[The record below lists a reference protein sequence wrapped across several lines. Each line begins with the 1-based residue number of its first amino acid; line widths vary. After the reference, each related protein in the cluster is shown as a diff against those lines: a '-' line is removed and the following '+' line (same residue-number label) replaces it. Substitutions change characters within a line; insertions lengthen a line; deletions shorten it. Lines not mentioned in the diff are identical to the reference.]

1 MDQTPHLI
9 AQMLRENTGRRLTDS
24 GGENGRMWQRNA
36 EVDFLAQPQA
46 LVSYVSLPADDE
58 TTSLRHYEVVT
69 DLSVAIST
77 YHYLTSLL
85 TVTKQSA
92 VFDAELQQLLL
103 ERTPVTYGNLT
114 EYLFTHSYQGAM
126 QGIANKYHDGTD
138 YVFYPGTGIVYSY
151 NDGGSNLSQDVQY
164 IGFWHQDKAY
174 VIVQTHNGA
183 DASEGMSCP
192 RVLAWR
198 HEYLDVANWLSA
210 QRQLEAHEI
219 GGDNRRW
226 ACEQVLWQGVDTDVE
241 LTENLLVDPKTE
253 ELFLRDSRLRVEF
266 YPELDV

>member
-1 MDQTPHLI
+1 MDQTPRLI
-9 AQMLRENTGRRLTDS
+9 AQMLRENTGRLLTDS

-46 LVSYVSLPADDE
+46 LVNYVAMPADDE

-85 TVTKQSA
+85 TVTKQS
-92 VFDAELQQLLL
+92 VMFDIELHALLR
-103 ERTPVTYGNLT
+103 ERMSVTYGNLT
-114 EYLFTHSYQGAM
+114 ELLYTHSYQGAM
-126 QGIANKYHDGTD
+126 QGMANKYHDGTD
-138 YVFYPGTGIVYSY
+138 YVFYPGTGITYSY

-183 DASEGMSCP
+183 DASEGMSHP

-198 HEYLDVANWLSA
+198 HEYLDAANWLSG
-210 QRQLEAHEI
+210 QRQLVAHEI
-219 GGDNRRW
+219 GGDNRW
-226 ACEQVLWQGVDTDVE
+226 WTCEQALWQGFDTDVE
-241 LTENLLVDPKTE
+241 LTKNLLVDPKTG
-253 ELFLRDSRLRVEF
+253 ELWLRDSRLRIEF
-266 YPELDV
+266 YPELEV